1 MKEITNDFLKEVTED
16 YLSKDIYTIAR
27 GALSN
32 SDVTKLVENKGEYNK
47 TRPMFSIEIQTLPV
61 CNQKKSGRCWIFA
74 GLNVLRE
81 IIGKKYNLEKFE
93 LSQSYIAFWDKL
105 EKCNFLLETV
115 MSLLEVDKDDRT
127 LVHVLF
133 NGIEDGGQW
142 DMFVNIVNKY
152 GVVPQ
157 DAFPETYQ
165 SSNSRDINR
174 VLNRLIR
181 KFAYDARHE
190 FAGDME
196 PIRAKKEALMKD
208 IYKALCSAYG
218 VPPKSFTFETVNKDT
233 YEYKRERNVTP
244 HEFVRNFLEVD
255 LNDYVSII
263 NSPTDDKPFNST
275 FTVKHLGNVVEG
287 NRVKYLNLEMPRFK
301 ELVISQLK
309 DKEVVWFGSDCSKYG
324 GRDVGLWDDKTY
336 DTDTLFQVNSKMT
349 KEAMLDSRESAMN
362 HAMVITGVDL
372 VDNKSTKWKI
382 ENSWGEDIAYEGYY
396 VASDSWFDNY
406 VYQAVVNKKYL
417 SEAELAMLKQEPI
430 ELNPWDPMGTLAK

>member
-1 MKEITNDFLKEVTED
+1 MKEITNDFLKEVSQD
-16 YLSKDIYTIAR
+16 YLSKDVYTIAR

-32 SDVTKLVENKGEYNK
+32 SDVTKLVERKEEYNN
-47 TRPMFSIEIQTLPV
+47 TRPMFSVEIQTLPV

-81 IIGKKYNLEKFE
+81 IIGKKYNPEKFE

-105 EKCNFLLETV
+105 EKCNYLLETV
-115 MSLLEVDKDDRT
+115 MELLEVDKDDRT
-127 LVHVLF
+127 LVHVLS

-165 SSNSRDINR
+165 SSNSRAINE

-190 FAGDME
+190 FNGDME
-196 PIRAKKEALMKD
+196 PIRNKKEALMKD

-218 VPPKSFTFETVNKDT
+218 VPPKTFTFEIVNKDT
-233 YEYKRERNVTP
+233 FEYTRERNVTP
-244 HEFVRNFLEVD
+244 HEFVRNFLEID

-263 NSPTDDKPFNST
+263 NSPTDDKPFGRT

-287 NRVKYLNLEMPRFK
+287 NRVKYLNLDMQRFK

-309 DKEVVWFGSDCSKYG
+309 DKEVVWFGSDCSKCG
-324 GRDVGLWDDKTY
+324 DRQVGIWDDKTY
-336 DTDTLFQVNSKMT
+336 NTDTLFQVNSQMS

-362 HAMVITGVDL
+362 HAMVITGVNL

-382 ENSWGEDIAYEGYY
+382 ENSWGEDTAYEGYY
-396 VASDSWFDNY
+396 VASDTWFDNF

-417 SEAELAMLKQEPI
+417 SEEEKAMLNQEPI

>member
-127 LVHVLF
+127 LVHVLS

-174 VLNRLIR
+174 V
-181 KFAYDARHE
+181 
-190 FAGDME
+190 
-196 PIRAKKEALMKD
+196 
-208 IYKALCSAYG
+208 
-218 VPPKSFTFETVNKDT
+218 
-233 YEYKRERNVTP
+233 
-244 HEFVRNFLEVD
+244 
-255 LNDYVSII
+255 
-263 NSPTDDKPFNST
+263 
-275 FTVKHLGNVVEG
+275 
-287 NRVKYLNLEMPRFK
+287 
-301 ELVISQLK
+301 
-309 DKEVVWFGSDCSKYG
+309 
-324 GRDVGLWDDKTY
+324 
-336 DTDTLFQVNSKMT
+336 
-349 KEAMLDSRESAMN
+349 
-362 HAMVITGVDL
+362 
-372 VDNKSTKWKI
+372 
-382 ENSWGEDIAYEGYY
+382 
-396 VASDSWFDNY
+396 
-406 VYQAVVNKKYL
+406 
-417 SEAELAMLKQEPI
+417 
-430 ELNPWDPMGTLAK
+430 